1 MLALTRSTM
10 AAMMMTRNLSSF
22 CRDSGVLALAVVL
35 LGVLPVF
42 GQTVVVQ
49 EEVLEVD
56 QLDISNFPGALVED
70 VVVPV
75 PSEIFTV
82 LDKLGDPDW
91 GGELFEGEYSGYTD
105 RTQLALV
112 FGTAVA
118 DGFVAVQARDRAG
131 IQRMGREVLR
141 LGEAI
146 GIRDAVVG
154 HCNSII
160 ESANEEDWSSIRR
173 ELDRTQ
179 STVRTTME
187 RMRDEDLAQAVSIGG
202 WLRGTEVITSLIT
215 GAYSKDKAELLGQ
228 PDLVE
233 YFGKSIKQM
242 KDDVRANEKMLAVEE
257 GLEMIRQLMD
267 NGDEVLDADEVNE
280 MQEVCARLLA
290 VVRSTGTAGDE
301 GEGASS

>member
-1 MLALTRSTM
+1 
-10 AAMMMTRNLSSF
+10 
-22 CRDSGVLALAVVL
+22 
-35 LGVLPVF
+35 
-42 GQTVVVQ
+42 
-49 EEVLEVD
+49 
-56 QLDISNFPGALVED
+56 

-91 GGELFEGEYSGYTD
+91 RAELYEGEYSGYTD
-105 RTQLALV
+105 RTQLALI

-131 IQRMGREVLR
+131 IQRLGREVLR

-160 ESANEEDWSSIRR
+160 ESANEEDWKSIRR

-187 RMRDEDLAQAVSIGG
+187 GMRDEDLAQAVSIGG

-215 GAYSKDKAELLGQ
+215 GAYSRDKAELLGQ
-228 PDLVE
+228 PDLVA

-242 KDDVRANEKMLAVEE
+242 KDDVRVNEKMMAVEE
-257 GLEMIRQLMD
+257 GLEMIRQLME

-290 VVRSTGTAGDE
+290 LVRSTGAANSG
-301 GEGASS
+301 GGGASS

>member
-1 MLALTRSTM
+1 MLPMTSELM
-10 AAMMMTRNLSSF
+10 GMMMVKRNYSGFFVSF
-22 CRDSGVLALAVVL
+22 GVGVLALMFIGLVPAS
-35 LGVLPVF
+35 
-42 GQTVVVQ
+42 GQ
-49 EEVLEVD
+49 ESEVSVEAGEID

-75 PSEIFTV
+75 PSEVFTV

-91 GGELFEGEYSGYTD
+91 RGELYEGDYSGYTD
-105 RTQLALV
+105 RTQLALI

-131 IQRMGREVLR
+131 IQRLGREVLR

-160 ESANEEDWSSIRR
+160 ESANEEDWNSIRR

-179 STVRTTME
+179 ATVRTTME

-215 GAYSKDKAELLGQ
+215 GAYSKDKAELLSQ

-233 YFGKSIKQM
+233 YFGKSIGEM
-242 KDDVRANEKMLAVEE
+242 KEDVRVNEKMVAVGE
-257 GLEMIRQLMD
+257 GLEMIQRLME

-280 MQEVCARLLA
+280 MQQVCARLLA
-290 VVRSTGTAGDE
+290 VVRSAGAAKSE
-301 GEGASS
+301 GGGASS